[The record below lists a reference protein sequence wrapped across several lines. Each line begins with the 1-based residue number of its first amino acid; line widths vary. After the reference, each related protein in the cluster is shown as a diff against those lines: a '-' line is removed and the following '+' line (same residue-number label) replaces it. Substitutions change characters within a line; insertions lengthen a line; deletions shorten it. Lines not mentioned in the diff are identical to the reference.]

1 MIKFIILI
9 FSISISFSQVFSTYD
24 YTGTKAT
31 AMSGAITSGPGDI
44 HSIFHNPAQL
54 STLKGFTFV
63 TGYSEIFGQEFLPY
77 YNLGFSYDSYAFNF
91 EKLSTK
97 LNDVELSSES
107 AIGISKGY
115 TFYKDRQSLIQSGF
129 RLNFYQ
135 FDLGSSSGSFGD
147 GSDGISLGKSNGY
160 GLDIGFQG
168 ILNQKF
174 YIAYYMQNIISSN
187 IGLGLGNNLPQTL
200 SIGLSYKPYED
211 LLTSFDINQLAGNS
225 QQEIRFGIEYL
236 FSEKISL
243 MTGIQNNPNRFS
255 AGFKYKF
262 LENYS
267 ISYGI
272 LTHHIMP
279 STHQLTFSLD
289 Y

>member
-9 FSISISFSQVFSTYD
+9 FSISISFLKFFSSYS

-44 HSIFHNPAQL
+44 HGIFHNPAQL

-107 AIGISKGY
+107 VIGISKGY

-135 FDLGSSSGSFGD
+135 FNLGSSSGTFGIDD
-147 GSDGISLGKSNGY
+147 GVSLGKSNGY

-174 YIAYYMQNIISSN
+174 YIAYYMQNIVSSN

-211 LLTSFDINQLAGNS
+211 LLTSFDIEAN
-225 QQEIRFGIEYL
+225 
-236 FSEKISL
+236 
-243 MTGIQNNPNRFS
+243 
-255 AGFKYKF
+255 
-262 LENYS
+262 
-267 ISYGI
+267 
-272 LTHHIMP
+272 
-279 STHQLTFSLD
+279 
-289 Y
+289 

>member
-1 MIKFIILI
+1 
-9 FSISISFSQVFSTYD
+9 
-24 YTGTKAT
+24 
-31 AMSGAITSGPGDI
+31 
-44 HSIFHNPAQL
+44 
-54 STLKGFTFV
+54 
-63 TGYSEIFGQEFLPY
+63 
-77 YNLGFSYDSYAFNF
+77 
-91 EKLSTK
+91 
-97 LNDVELSSES
+97 
-107 AIGISKGY
+107 
-115 TFYKDRQSLIQSGF
+115 
-129 RLNFYQ
+129 
-135 FDLGSSSGSFGD
+135 
-147 GSDGISLGKSNGY
+147 
-160 GLDIGFQG
+160 
-168 ILNQKF
+168 
-174 YIAYYMQNIISSN
+174 MQNIISSN
-187 IGLGLGNNLPQTL
+187 IGLGLGNSLPQTL